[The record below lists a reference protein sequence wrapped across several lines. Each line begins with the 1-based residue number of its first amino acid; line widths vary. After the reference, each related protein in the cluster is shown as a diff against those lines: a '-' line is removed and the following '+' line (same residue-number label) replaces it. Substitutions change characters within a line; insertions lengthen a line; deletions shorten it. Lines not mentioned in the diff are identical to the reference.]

1 MKDSLFTL
9 IAAVIYLA
17 IIYTLVRPGSKGPT
31 IVNNVFNALSDL
43 VKGSIGYTYDSSTG
57 SWNTPT

>member
-43 VKGSIGYTYDSSTG
+43 IKGSIGYTYDAKSG